1 MKPWPAD
8 FSACA
13 VEEIIT
19 LRTTNRAWYN
29 ELERN
34 MRDLMNR
41 KLAKQIDSEEYSAQR
56 ALSNKEFSE
65 CKRRAT
71 VLSTELINR
80 YNASAAHADA
90 G

>member
-56 ALSNKEFSE
+56 RCWVRLQFCPRS
-65 CKRRAT
+65 R
-71 VLSTELINR
+71 IG
-80 YNASAAHADA
+80 AAF
-90 G
+90 